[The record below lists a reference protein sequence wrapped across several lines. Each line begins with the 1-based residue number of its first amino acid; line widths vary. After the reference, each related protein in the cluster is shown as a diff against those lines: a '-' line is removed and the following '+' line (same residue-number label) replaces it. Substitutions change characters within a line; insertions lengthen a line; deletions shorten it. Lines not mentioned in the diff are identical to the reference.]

1 MILCSHIPP
10 GSFWT
15 SRQSSCAF
23 CTFTLRDLGYAWR
36 INDWRV
42 LCLSEARVET
52 QDRAGLCQYCPI
64 PDLYLGQ
71 KAPSWGCVKLEL
83 EMFSV
88 IKSRLGA
95 EVLPWGDSFGYY

>member
-1 MILCSHIPP
+1 MLSAPFLLRIL
-10 GSFWT
+10 GS
-15 SRQSSCAF
+15 
-23 CTFTLRDLGYAWR
+23 AWR
-36 INDWRV
+36 INYWGV

-52 QDRAGLCQYCPI
+52 RDRGGLCQYCPI
-64 PDLYLGQ
+64 LDLYLGR

-88 IKSRLGA
+88 IKSRLSA